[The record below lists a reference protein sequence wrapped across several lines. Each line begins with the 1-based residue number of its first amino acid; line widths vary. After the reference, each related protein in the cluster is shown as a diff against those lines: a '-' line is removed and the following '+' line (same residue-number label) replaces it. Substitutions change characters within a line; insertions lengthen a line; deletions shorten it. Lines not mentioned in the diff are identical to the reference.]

1 MIFKNIRMKLY
12 NTSREFKATRST
24 KRKVKA
30 RKTFHSSLS
39 TNYELMLR
47 IYLADKQNK
56 TVQKKLRSPKFTQV
70 RKARADKSF
79 SSAIWNNLTQ
89 VVQKANHF
97 ITTWS
102 TPKVEM
108 LTK

>member
-1 MIFKNIRMKLY
+1 MKIY
-12 NTSREFKATRST
+12 NTSRDFKATRSP
-24 KRKVKA
+24 KKKVKS
-30 RKTFHSSLS
+30 KKSFHSNLS

-56 TVQKKLRSPKFTQV
+56 LAKEKFNSPRFTEV
-70 RKARADKSF
+70 RKESVVKTL
-79 SSAIWNNLTQ
+79 SSSIWNNLTQ
-89 VVQKANHF
+89 VVHRANHF

-102 TPKVEM
+102 SPKVEM